1 MRKKCSTIKIREVIK
16 SQPSNKLCAKE
27 QIHVVEKR
35 EILKTDI
42 DTSEVF
48 FKILFWKYSKKS

>member
-42 DTSEVF
+42 DTSDVF

>member
-48 FKILFWKYSKKS
+48 FKIIFWKYSKKY

>member
-1 MRKKCSTIKIREVIK
+1 MRKKCSTMKIREVIK

>member
-1 MRKKCSTIKIREVIK
+1 MRKKCPIIKIWEVTK
-16 SQPSNKLCAKE
+16 FQPSNKSWANE

-48 FKILFWKYSKKS
+48 F

>member
-48 FKILFWKYSKKS
+48 FKILF